1 MKFKFLFVL
10 AIAPFLSPA
19 QETLA
24 GFCGQCRPEKFASC
38 GGFMEG
44 ASLDPSGGL
53 WVVDVIGDRIL
64 NITDSG
70 QCVVK
75 GKTGGT
81 PNGSRFNKAGRLFI
95 TDAKLGLISLDPA
108 TSKVTVVA
116 DKYEGTSLASAND
129 LAIDEAGGIYFTV
142 PGGSN
147 LLNPV
152 GRVFYLEPDYKTL
165 RLVTDKIAFPN
176 GIAIAAGGQTILV
189 AEFAAKRVLSLPAL
203 TAKGGFPLSYVYA
216 RTRGG
221 VGPDGITVDG
231 KGRLITAN
239 LGTGEALV
247 FASDGRPLGA
257 IQLPEDAGRNLTN
270 LIVRGHDLYM
280 TESGKGEIWRV
291 RLNN

>member
-1 MKFKFLFVL
+1 MRWICLFVL
-10 AIAPFLSPA
+10 APFLASA
-19 QETLA
+19 QDSLS

-38 GGFMEG
+38 GGFLEG
-44 ASLDPSGGL
+44 ASVDPSGGL
-53 WVVDVIGDRIL
+53 WVVDVTGGRII
-64 NITDSG
+64 NVTDAG

-75 GKTGGT
+75 GNTGGT
-81 PNGSRFNKAGRLFI
+81 PNGSRFNKEGRHFI
-95 TDAKLGLISLDPA
+95 TDAKLGLLSFDSA
-108 TSKVTVVA
+108 TSKITVVA

-152 GRVFYLEPDYKTL
+152 GRVFYLEPNLKTL

-176 GIAIAAGGQTILV
+176 GIAITAGGQTILV

-203 TAKGGFPLSYVYA
+203 TAKGGFPLAYVYA

-221 VGPDGITVDG
+221 VGPDGITVDS

-247 FASDGRPLGA
+247 FAADGRPLGA
-257 IQLPEDAGRNLTN
+257 IQLPEDAGKNLTN
-270 LIVRGHDLYM
+270 LIVSGQDLYM
-280 TESGKGEIWRV
+280 TEAAKGEIWRV
-291 RLNN
+291 RLSN